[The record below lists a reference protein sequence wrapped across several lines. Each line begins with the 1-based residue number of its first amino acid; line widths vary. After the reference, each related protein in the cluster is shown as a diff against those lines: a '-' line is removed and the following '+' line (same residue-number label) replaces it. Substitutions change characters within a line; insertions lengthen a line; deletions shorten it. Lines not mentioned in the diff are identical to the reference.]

1 MAEIWTMGELL
12 VEIMRPKAGMQLY
25 DAGEFLGPY
34 PSGAPVIF
42 IDGVAQLGHSSGI
55 IGGVGKDDFG
65 ACITDRLREHDV
77 DVNHVLQDEKGTSA
91 VAFITYFEDGSR
103 KFIYHVDGTPAVL
116 NTFPEQ
122 KMKDEFESG
131 GQSGDVP
138 KFFHVMGCSLMA
150 NPDFRE
156 EIFKA
161 VRFFHEKGARISF
174 DPNIRP
180 ELLGGQKLSDVVE
193 PVLSRCSVL
202 LPGFSEMLLLTGMEG
217 DGSVDSNS
225 ESAWRRP
232 AEMLIENPTLEYIVL
247 KLGKKGAK
255 VITRDDA
262 VDVAPFSVKEVDP
275 TGAGDYFDAGF
286 LCGLIEGKSP
296 KESARLGAAAGAINA
311 TAFGPAEGRITPEAV
326 AAFMNP

>member
-12 VEIMRPKAGMQLY
+12 VEIMRPKVGMQLY

-42 IDGVAQLGHSSGI
+42 IDGAAQLGHSSGI

-65 ACITDRLREHDV
+65 ACITGRLKDHGV
-77 DVNHVLQDEKGTSA
+77 DVNHVLEDENGTSA

-103 KFIYHVDGTPAVL
+103 KFIYHVDRTPAVS
-116 NTFPEQ
+116 NTFPSQE
-122 KMKDEFESG
+122 MEREFESG
-131 GQSGDVP
+131 GKSGDVP

-150 NPDFRE
+150 NKDFRE

-202 LPGFSEMLLLTGMEG
+202 LPGLSELLLLTG
-217 DGSVDSNS
+217 D
-225 ESAWRRP
+225 ESSWKRS
-232 AEMLIENPTLEYIVL
+232 AEKLFENPTLEHIVL

-255 VITRDDA
+255 VISRDDA
-262 VDVAPFSVKEVDP
+262 VDVAPFTVKEVDP

-286 LCGLIEGKSP
+286 LCGLIEGRSP
-296 KESARLGAAAGAINA
+296 RESARLGAAAGAINA
-311 TAFGPAEGRITPEAV
+311 TTFGPAEGRITPEAID
-326 AAFMNP
+326 AFMRG